1 MLPSRNNE
9 KRRKE
14 LLPSRNNEK
23 KRKKKKC
30 FLPGTTIKRGKKLLP
45 SRNNE
50 KKEKE
55 KMLPSRNSEKR
66 KEKKFSPSRNN
77 EEKEK
82 EKMLPYRN
90 SEKKEEKTCYLPGT
104 TRPPSQFPPPPLLGI
119 IVICFWENGEIY
131 EREEMQSTHW
141 DTIGI
146 PIRDGFTLSWGRQ
159 CCSCLWYRS
168 NGISQMTARTK
179 HFSHSY
185 GTDIFL
191 V

>member
-1 MLPSRNNE
+1 MENDEINLIGKVSNSKETTIKIRRKLSSRSNKKKGRKDASNPETTRKRRRQIVTFQEQRE
-9 KRRKE
+9 KR
-14 LLPSRNNEK
+14 
-23 KRKKKKC
+23 KKKC
-30 FLPGTTIKRGKKLLP
+30 FLPGTA
-45 SRNNE
+45 
-50 KKEKE
+50 
-55 KMLPSRNSEKR
+55 R
-66 KEKKFSPSRNN
+66 KE
-77 EEKEK
+77 EE
-82 EKMLPYRN
+82 
-90 SEKKEEKTCYLPGT
+90 EEKTCYLPGT

-159 CCSCLWYRS
+159 CCSCLWCRS

-179 HFSHSY
+179 YFSHSY